1 MGECPYSLS
10 VYSYMHAQLFL
21 QWAGKA
27 RSLEGDHL
35 QLNHKAKVS
44 STALPMLWYT
54 ECLMWTDTDTLTHP
68 ELWNAQGQSTEL
80 FIITE
85 EEFETNLSKKHKII
99 LDGTACSVRPCWVW
113 YPRSVNQRTC
123 TYTHALMVSLLTSI
137 YRAQRKWNWK
147 KERRGNI
154 FFSFFFRQK
163 ANFPLSQPVLIP
175 PHVWCTN
182 VIIDA
187 YTKEGPPSR
196 TDSRNRGESF
206 PNQSF
211 PYGMLCRRI
220 LQFVPVLLYLSRRNR
235 IFLPNLRKW
244 ND

>member
-1 MGECPYSLS
+1 M
-10 VYSYMHAQLFL
+10 
-21 QWAGKA
+21 
-27 RSLEGDHL
+27 
-35 QLNHKAKVS
+35 
-44 STALPMLWYT
+44 
-54 ECLMWTDTDTLTHP
+54 HP
-68 ELWNAQGQSTEL
+68 ELWKAQGKSTEL

-99 LDGTACSVRPCWVW
+99 LDGTACSVRPCWVR

-196 TDSRNRGESF
+196 TDSLNRGESF

-211 PYGMLCRRI
+211 LYGRQCSVEESLSLC
-220 LQFVPVLLYLSRRNR
+220 QFCCIYPDVTVLFSQISENEMTSKQKYHCSEES
-235 IFLPNLRKW
+235 
-244 ND
+244 